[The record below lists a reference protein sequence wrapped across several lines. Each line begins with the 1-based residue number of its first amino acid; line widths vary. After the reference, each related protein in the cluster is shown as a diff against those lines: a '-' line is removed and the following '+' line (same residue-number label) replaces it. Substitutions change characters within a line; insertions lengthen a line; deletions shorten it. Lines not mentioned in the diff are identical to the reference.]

1 MEGRATEGME
11 TRMTEPAAVIALREL
26 REEIDRSLEWVKR
39 EGFIVDYAVIQRGAG
54 GLESVVESST
64 AIHALLFVRQKLH
77 GLDALIARVEPPPQE
92 QARVAV
98 GTTVTG
104 GSTTSS
110 VTVTYVEPPPQEQ
123 KKGPMKQ

>member
-1 MEGRATEGME
+1 
-11 TRMTEPAAVIALREL
+11 MTEPAAVIALREL